1 MTRLAEER
9 ARRGWKKSQLVQ
21 RLTCE
26 AGRRGVSLA
35 SRESLMRMVAQWENG
50 HRNPDGLYGSLLCS
64 IYECDAVDLGLYVT
78 SPNPGSTVGLTYAP
92 QLGAAITALDGLS
105 RLDLMGHTSVAR
117 GGFSADALNAAS
129 LDWLFA
135 VHTDDR
141 RQLDSQVRAEDVAE
155 IDATTATFDA
165 LDRRFGGEHSRTI
178 AVNYLRGRV
187 VPRLNG
193 QYTDEVGH
201 GLHAATAALCE
212 LIGWMAYDSAMH
224 SLAQRYFV
232 QALRFAREAGDQGY
246 GTYVL
251 TSMSDQAL
259 FLGKPDQALRLAQ
272 VAGSRESGPP
282 LTVLAEAAVLEARAC
297 AALGNQAGA
306 SSALLKAEKR
316 LERAAVNELPVWAS
330 RFDATVL
337 ASHVGT
343 CWISLERPAEA
354 RRALSVVWDQASGQ
368 PRRHAYAAVQL
379 ANAAALEGDID
390 EACALGVVA
399 VEATHGMT
407 SLRAQH
413 HINGLVKR
421 LKPHSGVP
429 AVRELSDRVR
439 TLTTSGAA

>member
-1 MTRLAEER
+1 MTRLAQQR
-9 ARRGWKKSQLVQ
+9 AARGWKKSQLVQ
-21 RLTCE
+21 RLMSE
-26 AGRRGVSLA
+26 ASRRGVAVA

-50 HRNPDGLYGSLLCS
+50 HRNPDELYGSLLCS
-64 IYECDAVDLGLYVT
+64 IYDCDPVDLGLAASASVVG
-78 SPNPGSTVGLTYAP
+78 PAVGLSYEP
-92 QLGAAITALDGLS
+92 QLGAALTALDGLT
-105 RLDLMGHTSVAR
+105 RLDLTGHSSVVR
-117 GGFSADALNAAS
+117 GGFAAEALNAVS

-135 VHTDDR
+135 AHSDDR
-141 RQLDSQVRAEDVAE
+141 RPLDAQVRAEDVAE
-155 IDATTATFDA
+155 IEATTATFDA

-187 VPRLNG
+187 APRLNG
-193 QYTDEVGH
+193 QYSDEVGR
-201 GLHAATAALCE
+201 GLYAATASLCE
-212 LIGWMAYDSAMH
+212 LIGWMGYDSAKH

-232 QALRFAREAGDQGY
+232 QALRFAREAGDLGY

-259 FLGKPDQALRLAQ
+259 FLGRPDQALRLAQ

-282 LTVLAEAAVLEARAC
+282 PTVLAEAAVLEARAC
-297 AALGNQAGA
+297 AELGNRAGA

-316 LERAAVNELPVWAS
+316 LERATVNELPAWAS

-343 CWISLERPAEA
+343 CWISLERPEEA
-354 RRALSVVWDQASGQ
+354 RRALSVVWEHASGQ
-368 PRRHAYAAVQL
+368 PRRRAYAAVQL
-379 ANAAALEGDID
+379 ANTAALEGDVD

-399 VEATHGMT
+399 VEATYGMT
-407 SLRAQH
+407 SSRAHH
-413 HINGLVKR
+413 HINGLVRR
-421 LKPHSGVP
+421 LKPHRDIP